1 MKVFKEHKHLTENK
15 EKKKKK
21 TNRIPLILTY
31 NRTLPDVEKLTTN
44 NWNLLQINKK
54 FQDIFQQIPIL
65 PLEQMKTF
73 RFKNML
79 NNRVQQTSKSTIGFS
94 TMCFW
99 KSENLCC
106 KQVVHSSSFISNIT
120 KRTYNIF

>member
-73 RFKNML
+73 RF
-79 NNRVQQTSKSTIGFS
+79 NR
-94 TMCFW
+94 M
-99 KSENLCC
+99 
-106 KQVVHSSSFISNIT
+106 
-120 KRTYNIF
+120 

>member
-73 RFKNML
+73 RFNWM
-79 NNRVQQTSKSTIGFS
+79 
-94 TMCFW
+94 
-99 KSENLCC
+99 
-106 KQVVHSSSFISNIT
+106 
-120 KRTYNIF
+120 

>member
-31 NRTLPDVEKLTTN
+31 NRTLPDVVKLSTY

-73 RFKNML
+73 RF
-79 NNRVQQTSKSTIGFS
+79 NR
-94 TMCFW
+94 M
-99 KSENLCC
+99 
-106 KQVVHSSSFISNIT
+106 
-120 KRTYNIF
+120 